1 MTMNLPTMKNIR
13 LQFARWEDLPAE
25 IQAVFVQFTIGNQ
38 QRGRALYELYFYWYN
53 IPHEIGH
60 VLRALY
66 SSFRGNVMDQM
77 WEEETAVNQFA
88 VSYWRAKGQMPRLL
102 HLENE
107 ITQALT
113 HIQDPVP
120 ANEDRA
126 VYLSRHRQELSAP
139 ASYAHYQFNMVR
151 SAMSHPLDFS
161 QALKKLITPQAND
174 GTTIPL
180 SPDFPLDA
188 DLPYRTVEDMRR
200 TLAAYDVHLPEI
212 QVICMYAPAIQ
223 FVTWDSEPE
232 GEQPI

>member
-1 MTMNLPTMKNIR
+1 MTTDLPAIKNIRRMKNIR
-13 LQFARWEDLPAE
+13 LQFCRWDDLPAD

-60 VLRALY
+60 VLRSLY
-66 SSFRGNVMDQM
+66 STCSEK
-77 WEEETAVNQFA
+77 WEEETRVNQFA

-107 ITQALT
+107 ITQALA
-113 HIQDPVP
+113 HIPDPVP

-126 VYLSRHRQELSAP
+126 VYLNLHHQELADP

-151 SAMSHPLDFS
+151 AALAHPLDFS

-180 SPDFPLDA
+180 SPDFPLDE

-200 TLAAYDVHLPEI
+200 TLAAYDVHLPEVQI
-212 QVICMYAPAIQ
+212 ICMYAPAIQ
-223 FVTWDSEPE
+223 FVTWDSETE
-232 GEQPI
+232 G